1 MVGLLLRRTSVQ
13 LRNIGGKKVV
23 HSRNR
28 SEGQE
33 FNESTYHYQKETQ
46 KALSGHRLKIQ
57 QLQQLQQDQNLD
69 LVSGAQDGSLLS
81 ASSAATSSEEPS
93 IIYEDG
99 IEIETVLDE
108 NRLAISIYS
117 TLAAPSKDFLYAID
131 STASQLL
138 KIQLP
143 IDQSKGA
150 AVARRVAGDGKGRT
164 GYNDGWGEDAL
175 LYHPKGL
182 AVDCDGNVYVADV
195 WNRVIRKISPE
206 GYVTTVA
213 GQPNKTG
220 YADGDGKKALFSSD
234 FTLTYLPRTCSLLIS
249 DRGNQRL
256 RMIQLK
262 NPPEICDSEGRRS
275 SVRVWKTVTYIFGVL
290 VTILSAALGVV
301 LFQKAELQRSGTGA
315 LALDDEGESPLNRY
329 QNGGPNNF
337 PYLTPRPRLAD
348 STAALRRGSS
358 LPDNALGHSSDLMDF
373 SDSPSYEEKHN
384 GPTGRIR
391 NFASGRSRDPE
402 NDAENEAENG
412 DLSSEEGDVL
422 RTPDGARIGSV
433 EEDLLADPESL
444 LTGSDDSFSRHPNNN
459 SSNVAP
465 DRRLTIDDALRRSL
479 DLLTH
484 HGGN

>member
-13 LRNIGGKKVV
+13 LRNIGGKRSSIRGIELKVK
-23 HSRNR
+23 R
-28 SEGQE
+28 S
-33 FNESTYHYQKETQ
+33 T
-46 KALSGHRLKIQ
+46 
-57 QLQQLQQDQNLD
+57 NLH
-69 LVSGAQDGSLLS
+69 GSLLS
-81 ASSAATSSEEPS
+81 ASSAVPFSEEPS

-108 NRLAISIYS
+108 KRLAISIYR
-117 TLAAPSKDFLYAID
+117 TLAVPSKDFLYAID

-175 LYHPKGL
+175 LDHPKGL
-182 AVDCDGNVYVADV
+182 AVDSDGNVYVADV
-195 WNRVIRKISPE
+195 RNRVIRKISRE

-249 DRGNQRL
+249 DRGNGRL

-262 NPPEICDSEGRRS
+262 NPPEICDSEGRS
-275 SVRVWKTVTYIFGVL
+275 SVRVWKSVTYIFGVL

-337 PYLTPRPRLAD
+337 PYPMTRPRLTD
-348 STAALRRGSS
+348 STAAFRRGSS
-358 LPDNALGHSSDLMDF
+358 LPDLMDF
-373 SDSPSYEEKHN
+373 SDSPSYGEKHN
-384 GPTGRIR
+384 GPTSRIG
-391 NFASGRSRDPE
+391 NFAFGRSRDPE

-412 DLSSEEGDVL
+412 DFCSEEGDGL
-422 RTPDGARIGSV
+422 RTLDGARIGSV
-433 EEDLLADPESL
+433 EEDPFLDPESL
-444 LTGSDDSFSRHPNNN
+444 LTGSDDSFSRHLNNN
-459 SSNVAP
+459 SSDVAP
-465 DRRLTIDDALRRSL
+465 DRRLTIEDVISRSL
-479 DLLTH
+479 DQLTH
-484 HGGN
+484 RGGS